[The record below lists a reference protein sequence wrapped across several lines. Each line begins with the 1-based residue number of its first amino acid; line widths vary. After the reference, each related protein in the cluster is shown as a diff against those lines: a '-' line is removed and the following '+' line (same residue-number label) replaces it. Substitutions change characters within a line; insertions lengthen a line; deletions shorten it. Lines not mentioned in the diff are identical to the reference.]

1 MSNHEHETGI
11 TLNGFD
17 LLLMLAEVEA
27 AKEAPKSDS
36 LLMVFL
42 PPLAVIVVLFFLM
55 DSPQR
60 REKAKREAMMKN
72 LKKDDRV
79 VTIGGILGSVANISQ
94 DGKEV
99 TLKVDDGTRIRFRR
113 SAISEVL
120 SGEATP
126 EAAKPS

>member
-1 MSNHEHETGI
+1 M
-11 TLNGFD
+11 LND
-17 LLLMLAEVEA
+17 LSRMVLLAE
-27 AKEAPKSDS
+27 EAPAKGNESIIWI
-36 LLMVFL
+36 LL
-42 PPLAVIVVLFFLM
+42 PPLAIIMVLYMLM

-60 REKAKREAMMKN
+60 RERAKRESMLKN

-99 TLKVDDGTRIRFRR
+99 TLKVDDGTRIRFRH

-120 SGEATP
+120 STDPAAD
-126 EAAKPS
+126 AAKGAKTT

>member
-1 MSNHEHETGI
+1 M
-11 TLNGFD
+11 LNCFN
-17 LLLMLAEVEA
+17 LLLLAAEEQ
-27 AKEAPKSDS
+27 KDS
-36 LLMVFL
+36 NPLFLLL
-42 PPLAVIVVLFFLM
+42 PPIAIIMVLWILM

-60 REKAKREAMMKN
+60 RDRAKRDAMVKN

-113 SAISEVL
+113 SAIAEVL
-120 SGEATP
+120 SGEAES
-126 EAAKPS
+126 EAAKPSS

>member
-1 MSNHEHETGI
+1 MM
-11 TLNGFD
+11 LDRFCQ
-17 LLLMLAEVEA
+17 LLLLAQE
-27 AKEAPKSDS
+27 EAPKTEPSIIG
-36 LLMVFL
+36 VIL
-42 PPLAVIVVLFFLM
+42 PPLAIILVLYFVM

-60 REKAKREAMMKN
+60 RERSKRDAMMKN

-113 SAISEVL
+113 TAIAEVL
-120 SGEATP
+120 AAEEPAEAPKTT
-126 EAAKPS
+126 

>member
-1 MSNHEHETGI
+1 MQ
-11 TLNGFD
+11 
-17 LLLMLAEVEA
+17 AEGA
-27 AKEAPKSDS
+27 APKNDNIFW
-36 LLMVFL
+36 VIL
-42 PPLAVIVVLFFLM
+42 PPLAVILILYVVM

-113 SAISEVL
+113 TAIAEVL
-120 SGEATP
+120 SNEPVAEST
-126 EAAKPS
+126 KTT

>member
-1 MSNHEHETGI
+1 M
-11 TLNGFD
+11 LNRFS
-17 LLLMLAEVEA
+17 LLLLQAEGV
-27 AKEAPKSDS
+27 APKNDS
-36 LLMVFL
+36 FFWVIL
-42 PPLAVIVVLFFLM
+42 PPLAIILVLYMVM

-60 REKAKREAMMKN
+60 RDRAKRDSMMKN

-113 SAISEVL
+113 TAISEVL
-120 SGEATP
+120 SAETVP
-126 EAAKPS
+126 ETTKST

>member
-1 MSNHEHETGI
+1 MNCFS
-11 TLNGFD
+11 LFFV
-17 LLLMLAEVEA
+17 LAQADASKA
-27 AKEAPKSDS
+27 APANDN
-36 LLMVFL
+36 FFWIIL
-42 PPLAVIVVLFFLM
+42 PPLAVIMLLYVLM

-113 SAISEVL
+113 SAIAEVVT
-120 SGEATP
+120 GEMTP
-126 EAAKPS
+126 DVVKPL

>member
-1 MSNHEHETGI
+1 MNCFSLI
-11 TLNGFD
+11 SL
-17 LLLMLAEVEA
+17 LAEGEV
-27 AKEAPKSDS
+27 AKELPKNDQ
-36 LLMVFL
+36 LFWVFL
-42 PPLAVIVVLFFLM
+42 PPLAIILLLYLLM

-60 REKAKREAMMKN
+60 REKAKRDAMMKN

-113 SAISEVL
+113 SAIAEVFN
-120 SGEATP
+120 GEPTAD
-126 EAAKPS
+126 AAKP

>member
-1 MSNHEHETGI
+1 
-11 TLNGFD
+11 
-17 LLLMLAEVEA
+17 MLAEVEV
-27 AKEAPKSDS
+27 AKDATKSDS

-60 REKAKREAMMKN
+60 REKAKRAALMKN

-113 SAISEVL
+113 SAITEIL
-120 SGEATP
+120 SGEP
-126 EAAKPS
+126 NLEVAKPS

>member
-1 MSNHEHETGI
+1 M
-11 TLNGFD
+11 LNRLS
-17 LLLMLAEVEA
+17 LLLMQVQDA
-27 AKEAPKSDS
+27 APKSENIFW
-36 LLMVFL
+36 VIL
-42 PPLAVIVVLFFLM
+42 PPLAIILVLYLVM

-60 REKAKREAMMKN
+60 RERKKRDAMMKG

-113 SAISEVL
+113 SAIAEVL
-120 SGEATP
+120 TGDDVIDTTKST
-126 EAAKPS
+126 

>member
-1 MSNHEHETGI
+1 MNCLS
-11 TLNGFD
+11 
-17 LLLMLAEVEA
+17 LLLLQADA
-27 AKEAPKSDS
+27 AAPKNENIFW
-36 LLMVFL
+36 VIL
-42 PPLAVIVVLFFLM
+42 PPLAIILVLYMLM

-60 REKAKREAMMKN
+60 RERKKRESMMQN

-113 SAISEVL
+113 TAIAEVL
-120 SGEATP
+120 SGEPTAETT
-126 EAAKPS
+126 KTT

>member
-1 MSNHEHETGI
+1 M
-11 TLNGFD
+11 LNCFS
-17 LLLMLAEVEA
+17 LFFVLAQGDA
-27 AKEAPKSDS
+27 AKAAPANDN
-36 LLMVFL
+36 FFWIIL
-42 PPLAVIVVLFFLM
+42 PPLAVIMLLYVLM

-113 SAISEVL
+113 SAIAEVV
-120 SGEATP
+120 SGEVSP
-126 EAAKPS
+126 DVVKPL